1 MEHIFSSFV
10 HLTDPIIFSFLLG
23 GVVVGLL
30 VGSIPGLNDS
40 ITLAVLIPVTFAME
54 PDYAFPLLVGVYC
67 SACYGGSI
75 PAILLKIPGTASSV
89 VTTLDGYAMTQKGE
103 AGQALGIST
112 TSSVFGGITSSIV
125 LLFFAPVLASYAL
138 KFGPPEYFALSLLGL
153 STVAGMSGDNM
164 LKSLI
169 VCLTGLLIATVG
181 ISPLTGFPR
190 FTFDCPHLFDGVPF
204 IPMLIG
210 LFGVT
215 SVLELAESIGATRL
229 DEKEKSR
236 SGVPNIS
243 RILPSWSMVRR
254 LLPTWGISAG
264 IGNIL
269 GIIPGA
275 GMLMAIYVAYD
286 QAVRRNK
293 DKNFGEGVP
302 EGVAAPEAANNAVVA
317 SSMVPLLSLGVP
329 GNSTSALFLGALLIQ
344 GLRPGPSLFRDAP
357 DIAYLIVVCFLAAN
371 LLMGPLGILLGRTI
385 SRLIFRLPRALLGG
399 AISVLCLTGSF
410 AVGNSVFN
418 VWVAIG
424 FGVLGYIFN
433 KCKMPHSPLILA
445 VVLGSM
451 MERGL
456 YQSLTLSH
464 GSLAI
469 FVERPISFVLILAA
483 LFFIFSPLVKSFYKK
498 RKMRQREL

>member
-1 MEHIFSSFV
+1 
-10 HLTDPIIFSFLLG
+10 
-23 GVVVGLL
+23 
-30 VGSIPGLNDS
+30 
-40 ITLAVLIPVTFAME
+40 
-54 PDYAFPLLVGVYC
+54 
-67 SACYGGSI
+67 
-75 PAILLKIPGTASSV
+75 
-89 VTTLDGYAMTQKGE
+89 
-103 AGQALGIST
+103 
-112 TSSVFGGITSSIV
+112 
-125 LLFFAPVLASYAL
+125 
-138 KFGPPEYFALSLLGL
+138 
-153 STVAGMSGDNM
+153 
-164 LKSLI
+164 
-169 VCLTGLLIATVG
+169 
-181 ISPLTGFPR
+181 
-190 FTFDCPHLFDGVPF
+190 
-204 IPMLIG
+204 
-210 LFGVT
+210 
-215 SVLELAESIGATRL
+215 
-229 DEKEKSR
+229 
-236 SGVPNIS
+236 
-243 RILPSWSMVRR
+243 
-254 LLPTWGISAG
+254 
-264 IGNIL
+264 
-269 GIIPGA
+269 
-275 GMLMAIYVAYD
+275 
-286 QAVRRNK
+286 
-293 DKNFGEGVP
+293 
-302 EGVAAPEAANNAVVA
+302 
-317 SSMVPLLSLGVP
+317 MVPLLSLGVP

-344 GLRPGPSLFRDAP
+344 GLRPGPSLFRDTP